1 VKLVANVLLAVIA
14 TAMTATTEAQ
24 NLPSRPLADVI
35 SVNAN
40 IYTGVVDTS
49 SSHAIQ
55 RAEAIAVRD
64 GRVEAVGQHDEIMK
78 AERTVD

>member
-1 VKLVANVLLAVIA
+1 MKLVANVLLAVIA

-35 SVNAN
+35 FVHAN

-64 GRVEAVGQHDEIMK
+64 GRVEAGSIW
-78 AERTVD
+78 A